1 MFKTL
6 FDLIYDIKLYRIS
19 KKKNMKIYLI
29 IDRSNQIFE
38 NITKK
43 KQLNITRTYINY
55 TNK

>member
-43 KQLNITRTYINY
+43 KNN
-55 TNK
+55 